1 MFPLLVENVP
11 KGKKLHVTP
20 LWISSCDFS
29 FEESVNAVCTFLVFG
44 FLQTAHIFKSIA
56 KYLKFI
62 VEKFLLFS
70 HL

>member
-44 FLQTAHIFKSIA
+44 FLQTAHI
-56 KYLKFI
+56 LK
-62 VEKFLLFS
+62 V
-70 HL
+70 